1 MATGT
6 LPDAGQI
13 LNALINSILL
23 VDDELAVHY
32 ANPAAQQLL
41 AQSSRKLYG
50 TPLPEL
56 LSYFSLNISLMQES
70 LNAGQGFTDNEVT
83 LVIDGRSHILSLTA
97 QRLPDGL
104 ILLEMAPMDNQRRL
118 SQEQLQHAQQVA
130 ARDLVRGLAHEI
142 KNPLGGL
149 RGAAQLLSRALP
161 DPSLTEYTKVIIE
174 QADRLRNLVD
184 RLLGPQ
190 QPGMHVTESIHKV
203 AERVV
208 KLVSMELPENVRLLR
223 DYDPS
228 LPEFTHD
235 PDQIEQVLLNI
246 VRNALQAL
254 GEDGGFYNVNADMVA
269 GHIAAAIGAHKV
281 VFLTDVDGLYENFEN
296 KDSLISNLTLFEAQ
310 YMVENNIVSTGM
322 IPKLKSCIHALDS
335 GVFRAHIIN
344 GITPHSLLLE
354 LLTSTGVGTT
364 MHSTEES
371 CTFDTHPLGNF
382 ASKLLENRQH
392 AVSAM
397 PNNKIF

>member
-1 MATGT
+1 MIRNREYA
-6 LPDAGQI
+6 DRK
-13 LNALINSILL
+13 
-23 VDDELAVHY
+23 ELQRTY
-32 ANPAAQQLL
+32 LDGLRRYKRRGIP
-41 AQSSRKLYG
+41 
-50 TPLPEL
+50 
-56 LSYFSLNISLMQES
+56 II
-70 LNAGQGFTDNEVT
+70 
-83 LVIDGRSHILSLTA
+83 IDGEECPETDWDRIF
-97 QRLPDGL
+97 
-104 ILLEMAPMDNQRRL
+104 EM
-118 SQEQLQHAQQVA
+118 S
-130 ARDLVRGLAHEI
+130 
-142 KNPLGGL
+142 
-149 RGAAQLLSRALP
+149 
-161 DPSLTEYTKVIIE
+161 
-174 QADRLRNLVD
+174 
-184 RLLGPQ
+184 
-190 QPGMHVTESIHKV
+190 
-203 AERVV
+203 
-208 KLVSMELPENVRLLR
+208 
-223 DYDPS
+223 
-228 LPEFTHD
+228 
-235 PDQIEQVLLNI
+235 
-246 VRNALQAL
+246 
-254 GEDGGFYNVNADMVA
+254 EDGGFYNVNADMVA

-392 AVSAM
+392 AASAT

>member
-1 MATGT
+1 MKYATDPRPKGVANKAAEVLGEA
-6 LPDAGQI
+6 LPWIKNITGKTVVIKYGGSAMVDEQLRADVMNDIVLLKIVGVNPVIVHVGGKAITEAMDFLQLPVEFKVNQELVEALNEHGNFAVGVSGADAGVIVAEQASPELGRVGRI
-13 LNALINSILL
+13 TRINSPLL
-23 VDDELAVHY
+23 D
-32 ANPAAQQLL
+32 
-41 AQSSRKLYG
+41 
-50 TPLPEL
+50 
-56 LSYFSLNISLMQES
+56 
-70 LNAGQGFTDNEVT
+70 
-83 LVIDGRSHILSLTA
+83 
-97 QRLPDGL
+97 
-104 ILLEMAPMDNQRRL
+104 
-118 SQEQLQHAQQVA
+118 
-130 ARDLVRGLAHEI
+130 DLVAGDYI
-142 KNPLGGL
+142 P
-149 RGAAQLLSRALP
+149 
-161 DPSLTEYTKVIIE
+161 V
-174 QADRLRNLVD
+174 
-184 RLLGPQ
+184 
-190 QPGMHVTESIHKV
+190 V
-203 AERVV
+203 ASV
-208 KLVSMELPENVRLLR
+208 
-223 DYDPS
+223 
-228 LPEFTHD
+228 
-235 PDQIEQVLLNI
+235 
-246 VRNALQAL
+246 AL

-392 AVSAM
+392 AASAT

>member
-1 MATGT
+1 MKYAKDTRPKGVANKAAEVLVEALPWIKNITGKT
-6 LPDAGQI
+6 VVIKYGGSAMVDEQLRADVMNDIVLLKIVGVNPVIVLGRVGRI
-13 LNALINSILL
+13 TRINSPLL
-23 VDDELAVHY
+23 D
-32 ANPAAQQLL
+32 
-41 AQSSRKLYG
+41 
-50 TPLPEL
+50 
-56 LSYFSLNISLMQES
+56 
-70 LNAGQGFTDNEVT
+70 
-83 LVIDGRSHILSLTA
+83 
-97 QRLPDGL
+97 
-104 ILLEMAPMDNQRRL
+104 
-118 SQEQLQHAQQVA
+118 
-130 ARDLVRGLAHEI
+130 DLVAGDYI
-142 KNPLGGL
+142 P
-149 RGAAQLLSRALP
+149 
-161 DPSLTEYTKVIIE
+161 V
-174 QADRLRNLVD
+174 
-184 RLLGPQ
+184 
-190 QPGMHVTESIHKV
+190 V
-203 AERVV
+203 ASV
-208 KLVSMELPENVRLLR
+208 
-223 DYDPS
+223 
-228 LPEFTHD
+228 
-235 PDQIEQVLLNI
+235 
-246 VRNALQAL
+246 AL

-392 AVSAM
+392 AASAT

>member
-1 MATGT
+1 M
-6 LPDAGQI
+6 I
-13 LNALINSILL
+13 RN
-23 VDDELAVHY
+23 VEY
-32 ANPAAQQLL
+32 AD
-41 AQSSRKLYG
+41 RKKLQKTYLDG
-50 TPLPEL
+50 LRRYKCRGIP
-56 LSYFSLNISLMQES
+56 II
-70 LNAGQGFTDNEVT
+70 
-83 LVIDGRSHILSLTA
+83 IDGGECPEKDWERIF
-97 QRLPDGL
+97 
-104 ILLEMAPMDNQRRL
+104 EM
-118 SQEQLQHAQQVA
+118 S
-130 ARDLVRGLAHEI
+130 
-142 KNPLGGL
+142 
-149 RGAAQLLSRALP
+149 
-161 DPSLTEYTKVIIE
+161 
-174 QADRLRNLVD
+174 
-184 RLLGPQ
+184 
-190 QPGMHVTESIHKV
+190 
-203 AERVV
+203 
-208 KLVSMELPENVRLLR
+208 
-223 DYDPS
+223 
-228 LPEFTHD
+228 
-235 PDQIEQVLLNI
+235 
-246 VRNALQAL
+246 
-254 GEDGGFYNVNADMVA
+254 EDGGFYNVNADMVA

-392 AVSAM
+392 AASAT